1 MDVCLT
7 NENVYDIIVN
17 KMGWEPIDA
26 ASFLRLAVKAQKEN
40 SDSFTLAFGKP
51 MAADITMPAWF
62 AEAEAAWNA

>member
-17 KMGWEPIDA
+17 KMGWEPLDA

-40 SDSFTLAFGKP
+40 TE
-51 MAADITMPAWF
+51 ADITMPAWV
-62 AEAEAAWNA
+62 AEVEDHWFVHLA